1 MQWLKSQIILLNK
14 NEMSEITN
22 LIVLRWGLENMQHA
36 KEVEMLK
43 SFSCSPTKGKTTVI
57 KQI

>member
-43 SFSCSPTKGKTTVI
+43 SFSCSPTKGKTMVI